1 MTLQYLQIS
10 SNTIAY
16 DDLGGSDPLVLLVP
30 GAGDTMGGYR
40 ALVPLLAA
48 TGNRVVTMDLRGHGA
63 SSARWEQYD
72 VAGSAADIVALL
84 DHLNAGPATIIGTS
98 FSPAAAVWAA
108 SERPELVER
117 LVLISAHLEAAPAW
131 QGVIMRAAMRGP
143 LAASLWSSMYR
154 KWHPGAPPADLDTH
168 LVGLKAM
175 MQDPKRRKAVRETL
189 TAHRDGVSERV
200 ARLDRPTLI
209 IMGEADSH
217 FPNPRE
223 EGQGIADAT
232 GGELVVIPEAG
243 HYPYAEYPDL
253 VGQAINA
260 FAARATT

>member
-1 MTLQYLQIS
+1 MTLQYLQTT
-10 SNTIAY
+10 SNRIAF
-16 DDLGGSDPLVLLVP
+16 DDPGGSDPLVLLVP
-30 GAGDTMGGYR
+30 GAGDTMGSYR
-40 ALVPLLAA
+40 AIAPLLTAA
-48 TGNRVVTMDLRGHGA
+48 GNRVVSMDLRGHGA
-63 SSARWEQYD
+63 SDTEWDRYD

-84 DHLNAGPATIIGTS
+84 DHLKAGPATIIGTS

-131 QGVIMRAAMRGP
+131 QGAIMRAVMRGP
-143 LAASLWSSMYR
+143 IAASMWSSMYR

-168 LVGLKAM
+168 LAGLKRM

-189 TAHRDGVSERV
+189 TAHRKGVSERI
-200 ARLDRPTLI
+200 AKLDCPTLI
-209 IMGEADSH
+209 AMGEADSH

-223 EGQGIADAT
+223 EGQQIADGT
-232 GGELVVIPEAG
+232 GGELVVIPGAG

-253 VGQAINA
+253 VGQAITS
-260 FAARATT
+260 FASRAVK